1 MTKPKGHPP
10 ELIRPGF
17 PPGVLGAIVLLAG
30 LAVIGG
36 EFFVYVQYAACI
48 LALIMTVFAVQG
60 RKWLWLLPLI
70 AIAVVWNPVW
80 PLRLADDLWS
90 SLHLLGCA
98 AFIGV
103 GVFMRTPDHQSS
115 SRDGDGKRR

>member
-1 MTKPKGHPP
+1 MTRPKPRTP

-17 PPGVLGAIVLLAG
+17 PPGLLGAIVLIAG

-36 EFFVYVQYAACI
+36 ELFVYVQYATCI
-48 LALIMTVFAVQG
+48 LASIMAVFAVQG
-60 RKWLWLLPLI
+60 RKWLWLLPLL
-70 AIAVVWNPVW
+70 AVAVVWNPIW
-80 PLRLADDLWS
+80 PLQLADDLWS

-103 GVFMRTPDHQSS
+103 GVFMRTPEQRHS
-115 SRDGDGKRR
+115 